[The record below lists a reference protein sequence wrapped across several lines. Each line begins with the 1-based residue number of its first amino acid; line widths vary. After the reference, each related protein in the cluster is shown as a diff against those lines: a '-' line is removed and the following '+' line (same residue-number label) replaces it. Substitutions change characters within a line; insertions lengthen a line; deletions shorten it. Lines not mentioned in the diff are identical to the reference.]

1 MSNPR
6 GITWGRG
13 SGLIQSF
20 NITEND
26 RSEEEREELKEK
38 RAEEKARERR
48 AVKWGVNRVEKTHS
62 MSNAANA
69 GRRHHEEETKTVL
82 GYICDALGKCI
93 PRWSGGRK
101 TLRRRKGLRNRTR
114 KY

>member
-26 RSEEEREELKEK
+26 RSEEEREEMEFQRKQLAI
-38 RAEEKARERR
+38 RARKQ
-48 AVKWGVNRVEKTHS
+48 VKMGENGVEKTHS
-62 MSNAANA
+62 LNAAANA
-69 GRRHHEEETKTVL
+69 GRKHHEEETKTVL

-114 KY
+114 KQ